1 MLPAEDV
8 TVESDLGGLPALD
21 DGDQAG
27 DATGIPGQAAL
38 DGQFEA
44 GLSTKSCLHITRQC
58 GDVESQR
65 GNNALE

>member
-1 MLPAEDV
+1 
-8 TVESDLGGLPALD
+8 
-21 DGDQAG
+21 
-27 DATGIPGQAAL
+27 L